1 MQKIIPFLWFDSQAE
16 EAANFYVSVFKNS
29 EIGETFHY
37 DKASAEVSGQPEGS
51 VLTVGFTLDGFE
63 LSTLNGGPM
72 FKFSPAVSFFA
83 NYTDEKY
90 LDTLWENLV
99 EGGKILMEYTK
110 YPFSEKYG
118 WLEDKY
124 GVSWQLSLADS
135 KQKITPSLLFVGDQ
149 YGKATEAMNMYVA
162 LFENSGIEISVP
174 YEKGEEKNGKEGAIK
189 FAKFSLNGQDF
200 IAMDSGMDH
209 KFTFT
214 EAISFLINCETQE
227 EIDKFWDAL
236 ADGGEI
242 QQCGWV
248 KDRYGVTWQVV
259 PSKLNEMLSNP
270 KVMQTMLQMK
280 KLVIADLEA
289 AAK

>member
-99 EGGKILMEYTK
+99 EGGK
-110 YPFSEKYG
+110 
-118 WLEDKY
+118 
-124 GVSWQLSLADS
+124 
-135 KQKITPSLLFVGDQ
+135 
-149 YGKATEAMNMYVA
+149 
-162 LFENSGIEISVP
+162 
-174 YEKGEEKNGKEGAIK
+174 KE
-189 FAKFSLNGQDF
+189 
-200 IAMDSGMDH
+200 
-209 KFTFT
+209 
-214 EAISFLINCETQE
+214 
-227 EIDKFWDAL
+227 
-236 ADGGEI
+236 
-242 QQCGWV
+242 
-248 KDRYGVTWQVV
+248 
-259 PSKLNEMLSNP
+259 
-270 KVMQTMLQMK
+270 
-280 KLVIADLEA
+280 
-289 AAK
+289 